1 MPCSWFLCVVVDPK
15 GERRGWILLFL
26 FLILVLWLWLRA
38 FCFFETCLVCV
49 RAREGVIL
57 LFVSRILPLLV
68 PILFCSDPSHT
79 APILFEAPSFFFLL
93 FTHTSK
99 QEPPRICTFLQT
111 QEGHEHDLYRPVVY
125 LQPIVP
131 RSPFFV
137 SPHFFRFL
145 FLFRIWWLFSW
156 HNTRTKRHTQRRE
169 APSSSFGFF
178 FAQQPHTNRRHFLF
192 SHTLTPPNQTFRSV
206 FVFLCVLLSPLEQQF
221 NPPKHKKTLAQ
232 PTNHYAQKSFFFSSR
247 ASHTQQLWKEREI
260 RGGC

>member
-79 APILFEAPSFFFLL
+79 APILFEAPSFFFPS
-93 FTHTSK
+93 FRTPPSK
-99 QEPPRICTFLQT
+99 NRHAFAHFYKHRRGTNMICIVQWFIFSP
-111 QEGHEHDLYRPVVY
+111 LY
-125 LQPIVP
+125 LVP
-131 RSPFFV
+131 
-137 SPHFFRFL
+137 RFL
-145 FLFRIWWLFSW
+145 FLRIF
-156 HNTRTKRHTQRRE
+156 
-169 APSSSFGFF
+169 FGFSSCFEFDDYFLGTTHAQNGTRKEGRHPLLPLVF
-178 FAQQPHTNRRHFLF
+178 FLHNNRTQTAATFYSRTPLHRPTRLLDPFLF
-192 SHTLTPPNQTFRSV
+192 
-206 FVFLCVLLSPLEQQF
+206 FLCVLLSPLEQQF